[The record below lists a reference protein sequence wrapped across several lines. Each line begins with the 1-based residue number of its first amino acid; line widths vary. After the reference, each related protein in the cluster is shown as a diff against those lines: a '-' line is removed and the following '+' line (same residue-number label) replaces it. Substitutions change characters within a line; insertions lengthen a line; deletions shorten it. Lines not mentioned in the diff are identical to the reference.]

1 MSLPST
7 MLWVNLLVWGY
18 ILRMFGEDSLWL
30 WYVHS

>member
-7 MLWVNLLVWGY
+7 MLWVKMLVWGC

>member
-7 MLWVNLLVWGY
+7 MLWVNLLVWGC
-18 ILRMFGEDSLWL
+18 ILRMLGEGSLGL